1 MAKAIVDPDHL
12 KRFAANLR
20 QFNGDLREQS
30 QALNRQFMRLGDTWR
45 DQEQAKFAEEF
56 MHMLASLERFSNAAE
71 EQIPMLQRKAAA
83 IEQYLKSR

>member
-12 KRFAANLR
+12 KRFAGNLH
-20 QFNGDLREQS
+20 QFTDDLREQS

-56 MHMLASLERFSNAAE
+56 MQMLAALERFASVAE
-71 EQIPMLQRKAAA
+71 EQVPALQRKAAA
-83 IEQYLKSR
+83 IEQYFQSR

>member
-12 KRFAANLR
+12 KRFAANLHH
-20 QFNGDLREQS
+20 FTGDLCEQS

-56 MHMLASLERFSNAAE
+56 LQMLASLERFAAAAE
-71 EQIPMLQRKAAA
+71 AQVPALQRKAAA
-83 IEQYLKSR
+83 IEQNLQSR